1 MNREAREALAFHRK
15 FAILEY
21 AKCIGNVKE
30 ACRDFRVAGSSFYR

>member
-21 AKCIGNVKE
+21 AKGIGNVKE